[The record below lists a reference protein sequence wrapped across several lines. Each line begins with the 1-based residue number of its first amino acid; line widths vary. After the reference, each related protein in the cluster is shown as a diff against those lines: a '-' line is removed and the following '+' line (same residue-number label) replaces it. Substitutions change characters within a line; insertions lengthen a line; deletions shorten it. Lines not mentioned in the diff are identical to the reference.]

1 MRILV
6 IEDEPDLARHIA
18 GALTRQGHT
27 TAVKQDGLEGLNA
40 ALDTKPDLIV
50 LDLNLPSLDGF
61 SVLARLRKQ
70 HIDSR
75 VIILTARG
83 DVESRVKGLTSG
95 ADDYL
100 AKPFSMDELVARV
113 SVLGRR
119 GGALKESDVL
129 EVDDVVMDVPHRIV
143 TRHGEKIEL
152 SPREFEVLQIF
163 MREPGRVFT
172 RDEICE
178 RIWQREHQYDTRTVE
193 IFIMRL
199 RKKLEIE
206 GRPPL
211 IQTVRGVG
219 YQLLKPE

>member
-27 TAVKQDGLEGLNA
+27 TAVKQDGLQGLNA

-61 SVLARLRKQ
+61 SVLERLRKQ
-70 HIDSR
+70 HI
-75 VIILTARG
+75 
-83 DVESRVKGLTSG
+83 
-95 ADDYL
+95 
-100 AKPFSMDELVARV
+100 
-113 SVLGRR
+113 
-119 GGALKESDVL
+119 
-129 EVDDVVMDVPHRIV
+129 VMDVPHRKV

-199 RKKLEIE
+199 RKKLDIE
-206 GRPPL
+206 DRPPL

>member
-83 DVESRVKGLTSG
+83 DVES
-95 ADDYL
+95 
-100 AKPFSMDELVARV
+100 
-113 SVLGRR
+113 
-119 GGALKESDVL
+119 
-129 EVDDVVMDVPHRIV
+129 
-143 TRHGEKIEL
+143 
-152 SPREFEVLQIF
+152 
-163 MREPGRVFT
+163 
-172 RDEICE
+172 
-178 RIWQREHQYDTRTVE
+178 
-193 IFIMRL
+193 
-199 RKKLEIE
+199 
-206 GRPPL
+206 
-211 IQTVRGVG
+211 
-219 YQLLKPE
+219 